1 MLSGGAGA
9 EVVMALLLRGRGR
22 SAHEMSLRRLG
33 ARPRA
38 HTGSLEG

>member
-1 MLSGGAGA
+1 MLLGGAGA

-22 SAHEMSLRRLG
+22 SAHEMSLRRLD